1 MSSKLL
7 DSLHSR
13 FDKVFASKFDAA
25 WRDQNNYIHRE
36 EFLTELYYSNL
47 LIEDDIITR
56 KFDDLF

>member
-7 DSLHSR
+7 DSLQSR
-13 FDKVFASKFDAA
+13 FDKVFASKFDTA

-47 LIEDDIITR
+47 LIEDDYGKI
-56 KFDDLF
+56 

>member
-13 FDKVFASKFDAA
+13 FNKVFASKFDAT

-47 LIEDDIITR
+47 VIEDDYGKI
-56 KFDDLF
+56 